1 MTMPFVTIP
10 VPCQDKVQPKCFG
23 RDARGRVLK
32 QVEANGVIKSK
43 SRGSH
48 NIRLSLPEEH
58 LLDKAAGLLGI
69 TRTEILRQSA
79 LSVAKAIING
89 RASSHPHIGD
99 GTEGYQ
105 RREPV

>member
-1 MTMPFVTIP
+1 MTPVFVTIP
-10 VPCQDKVQPKCFG
+10 VPQQDKVVPKCKG
-23 RDARGRVLK
+23 REARGRVLT
-32 QVEANGVIKSK
+32 QYEANGVIKSK

-48 NIRLSLPEEH
+48 NIRLSLAEEH

-79 LSVAKAIING
+79 LSVAKALVDG
-89 RASSHPHIGD
+89 RASPHPHVGD

-105 RREPV
+105 RRQPL